1 MIHGI
6 KLPDIH
12 HIVLILQHG
21 SLVPVHIQ
29 IVGSR
34 EYCNE
39 SREPSGLTLT
49 IHLVPTQKMAVN
61 DIHDKKLNQFTHMHA
76 PIQQSVTIICV

>member
-12 HIVLILQHG
+12 DVVLVLQHG

-29 IVGSR
+29 IVGGR

-39 SREPSGLTLT
+39 SREPSGLALT
-49 IHLVPTQKMAVN
+49 IHLVPKRKMAVN
-61 DIHDKKLNQFTHMHA
+61 DIHGKKLPQFTRMH
-76 PIQQSVTIICV
+76 QSNRV